1 MQLYSELIRVKMF
14 PQGAFS
20 ERQTIPWLPR
30 LHFLIV
36 DMSRIS
42 SVLLLNIQLRCK
54 TQCGVKAV
62 SSLPM
67 PFHRHYQQLNVS
79 AAAMIYSK
87 LPNQKTFFSFLRS
100 VEADCSLN

>member
-14 PQGAFS
+14 PRGGFLR
-20 ERQTIPWLPR
+20 ERETIPWLPR

-36 DMSRIS
+36 DIS
-42 SVLLLNIQLRCK
+42 YISPVLLLNAQCK
-54 TQCGVKAV
+54 TLCVVKAAC
-62 SSLPM
+62 SLHM
-67 PFHRHYQQLNVS
+67 PFHGHYQQLNVS

-100 VEADCSLN
+100 VGASCSLN